1 MRNKLSTFSDFANTL
16 YPHEADYLL
25 SVQQFNKSDNLKVV
39 NLINYN
45 SKNPLNLLPYST
57 TIDKRT
63 YSYLKKW
70 IEETLSKVDV
80 DHFYEWLIGI
90 EKQVM
95 TDSISADEEKHLL
108 ERAATIDATHYY
120 FIRFYQV
127 LQHYR
132 DYLMVRNRTRYYTE
146 ISCYLEKFQKEY
158 LRSVELNNDLNA
170 AAEKVVF
177 QLAKTHEEYNI
188 WEKLFSE
195 IYFDTTLDGYTR
207 YRAVVRL
214 TILYYY
220 SREFDKLRTVYE
232 HLDSQFKTPIF
243 YSKRIL
249 ANYYANRAMMHS
261 KLNELDEAEKY
272 GYLSIRKRNSDYLFY
287 LVNLCGVLLRKPKNK
302 EALSLMTNSMV
313 ELKNTVSLYYKIGF
327 VSFYIKTLDAN
338 NLHDKAVSYATTF
351 FEGYKSDIFKFRWH
365 LFFSSF
371 LQVLIR
377 SEKYA
382 KAISY
387 SRRYKLVAKE
397 KQYSDKA
404 VYLPIIYWYTLLAEY
419 MEGIITLEKFKMSIL
434 ASGSELVKSK
444 YQARKIMELLDEMA
458 FVLPAEVKD
467 IKEQLKC

>member
-1 MRNKLSTFSDFANTL
+1 
-16 YPHEADYLL
+16 
-25 SVQQFNKSDNLKVV
+25 
-39 NLINYN
+39 
-45 SKNPLNLLPYST
+45 
-57 TIDKRT
+57 
-63 YSYLKKW
+63 
-70 IEETLSKVDV
+70 
-80 DHFYEWLIGI
+80 
-90 EKQVM
+90 
-95 TDSISADEEKHLL
+95 
-108 ERAATIDATHYY
+108 
-120 FIRFYQV
+120 
-127 LQHYR
+127 
-132 DYLMVRNRTRYYTE
+132 
-146 ISCYLEKFQKEY
+146 
-158 LRSVELNNDLNA
+158 
-170 AAEKVVF
+170 
-177 QLAKTHEEYNI
+177 
-188 WEKLFSE
+188 
-195 IYFDTTLDGYTR
+195 
-207 YRAVVRL
+207 
-214 TILYYY
+214 
-220 SREFDKLRTVYE
+220 
-232 HLDSQFKTPIF
+232 
-243 YSKRIL
+243 
-249 ANYYANRAMMHS
+249 MMHS

-458 FVLPAEVKD
+458 FVLPAEIKD